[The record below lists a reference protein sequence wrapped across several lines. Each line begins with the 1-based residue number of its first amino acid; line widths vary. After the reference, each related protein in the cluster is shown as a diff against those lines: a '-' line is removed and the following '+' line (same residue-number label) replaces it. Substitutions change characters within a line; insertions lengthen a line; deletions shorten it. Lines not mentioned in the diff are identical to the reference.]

1 MNKDS
6 DKHKRIVRNRMIAI
20 TAVVLFFV
28 LVLLSLSFALYSA
41 LGSLKGKGD
50 GASAPQN
57 PEESST
63 EEETVDIR
71 GSFVPASSPVKEAEE
86 EGDDIGEQ
94 FEEIV
99 SNGEEMTPNAL
110 EIEERI
116 SKLTLEEK
124 VAQLFFV
131 TPESITGADTVTM
144 AGDKTK
150 EAIAKYHVGGII
162 YSSRNLLNPEQTKEL
177 LKNTAEYGKQG
188 NGIPLFLGTDE
199 EGGSITRLASNEEFH
214 LEAADSPGKI
224 GETGDPGEALKA
236 GEQTGKYL
244 KEYGFNLDFAPV
256 ADVRSGSSP
265 EIGDRSFGSDGEA
278 VSKMAESF
286 AGGLNKEGIIA
297 CYKHFPG
304 FGRAD
309 KNTDLEG
316 VSITATR
323 DELSESDLI
332 PYVENANAGNFM
344 IMAGHMSFPN
354 ITGDDTP
361 ASMSRMIITDYLKG
375 ELSFNG
381 VVITDALNAGA
392 IKGRYTSE
400 AAAVNSLKAG
410 ADMLLCP
417 ADFEAAYNGVLKAVE
432 SGELSEDMI
441 DRAVGRILNLK
452 NRML

>member
-20 TAVVLFFV
+20 AAVVLFSV
-28 LVLLSLSFALYSA
+28 LVLLLLSFALYSA
-41 LGSLKGKGD
+41 LGSLKGKGA
-50 GASAPQN
+50 GASLPQKE
-57 PEESST
+57 EESSP

-71 GSFVPASSPVKEAEE
+71 GSVFPVSSPAKETKE
-86 EGDDIGEQ
+86 EGEDIGDQ

-99 SNGEEMTPNAL
+99 SKGEEMTPNAL
-110 EIEERI
+110 EMEERI

-150 EAIAKYHVGGII
+150 EAIEKYHVGGFI
-162 YSSRNLLNPEQTKEL
+162 YFSKNLLNPEQTKEL
-177 LKNTAEYGKQG
+177 LKNTAEFAKLG
-188 NGIPLFLGTDE
+188 NGIPLFIGTDE
-199 EGGSITRLASNEEFH
+199 EGGNVTRLASNEEFG
-214 LEAADSPGKI
+214 LEKTDSPAKI
-224 GETGDPGEALKA
+224 GETGDPKEALEA

-244 KEYGFNLDFAPV
+244 KELGFNLDFAPV
-256 ADVRSGSSP
+256 ADVRSGPGSA
-265 EIGDRSFGSDGEA
+265 IGDRSFGSDGET
-278 VSKMAESF
+278 VSKMADSF

-304 FGRAD
+304 LGRSD
-309 KNTDLEG
+309 KNTDLNA
-316 VSITATR
+316 VSISATR
-323 DELSESDLI
+323 DELLESDLI
-332 PYVENANAGNFM
+332 PYMENANTGNFM

-381 VVITDALNAGA
+381 VVITDALNAAA
-392 IKGRYTSE
+392 IKDRYDSKT
-400 AAAVNSLKAG
+400 AAVNALKAG

-417 ADFEAAYNGVLKAVE
+417 ADFEAAYNGVLNAVE
-432 SGELSEDMI
+432 SGELSEDVI